1 MTPLVQELFLTELSG
16 PLPKTCA
23 QASQGFKHEL
33 GTLRVGTPKIGI
45 FPEHMYTRVGIVTEH
60 MYTRVGIVSEHM
72 YTRVVQYTCTHV
84 CFSTL
89 GLELF
94 QNTCALGLSSTHVH
108 MCVFLQLF
116 QAQRQ
121 RHRKHNQPLK
131 QGQPLKKG
139 YPLQTGN
146 P

>member
-84 CFSTL
+84 CFFYTRVGIVSEHMCTRVV
-89 GLELF
+89 
-94 QNTCALGLSSTHVH
+94 QYTCTHV
-108 MCVFLQLF
+108 CFSAAVSSS
-116 QAQRQ
+116 
-121 RHRKHNQPLK
+121 KTK
-131 QGQPLKKG
+131 
-139 YPLQTGN
+139 T
-146 P
+146 